1 MDKLKVQEATKDLKV
16 FFEKRKVKIS
26 EAKEIMFRLLDYIDT
41 HYDEDA
47 REVPFK
53 NGNGLNGNIQPVSS
67 KGLPLYNSKPNSS
80 LQTIIKRE
88 PLPLYNKTGGKHR

>member
-26 EAKEIMFRLLDYIDT
+26 EAKEVMFRLLDYIDT

-47 REVPFK
+47 REVP
-53 NGNGLNGNIQPVSS
+53 LRMVMD
-67 KGLPLYNSKPNSS
+67 
-80 LQTIIKRE
+80 
-88 PLPLYNKTGGKHR
+88 